1 MSNRTIRAIKIAS
14 TAALLSASVSLIAQA
29 APKVATSIAPVYSIT
44 AAIMQDVGT
53 PSLLID
59 QATSPHTA
67 KLQPSDAMALQEADL
82 IVWIGAALTPSL
94 EKPIETLPE
103 KARILTLSQIDGL
116 TELAVRT
123 GGNWEKHS
131 HADDDHDEDHDEDHD
146 AGHQDGEHE
155 EHDHD
160 GHDHEG
166 HDPHVWLDP
175 LNGIAM
181 AKAIAENLSAIDPE
195 NASRY
200 QANAETFQAR
210 LTASMDTIKKDLEPI
225 KDKPYIVFHDAYH
238 YFENRF
244 GISAVG
250 SVMLQPGVSPGVARV
265 REIRTKLKELN
276 VACIMAEPQFSDK
289 ILDTLIEG
297 TDTKIGQMDPM
308 GTNLQLGP
316 DLYDALMHYNADKIR
331 ECLQ

>member
-14 TAALLSASVSLIAQA
+14 TAALLSASVSLAAEA

-44 AAIMQDVGT
+44 AAIMQDIGT

-67 KLQPSDAMALQEADL
+67 KLQPSDAKALQEADL
-82 IVWIGAALTPSL
+82 VVWIGAALTPSL
-94 EKPIETLPE
+94 EKPIETLSE
-103 KARILTLSQIDGL
+103 KASVLTLSKIDGL

-123 GGNWEKHS
+123 GGNWEKHV
-131 HADDDHDEDHDEDHD
+131 HADDDHDEDHDADH
-146 AGHQDGEHE
+146 HDGDHE
-155 EHDHD
+155 EHDDHD
-160 GHDHEG
+160 HDHEG

-181 AKAIAENLSAIDPE
+181 AKAIAKSLSTIDPE

-200 QANAETFQAR
+200 QANAEAFKTR

-250 SVMLQPGVSPGVARV
+250 SVMLQPGVAPGAARV
-265 REIRTKLKELN
+265 REIRAKLKELN
-276 VACIMAEPQFSDK
+276 VVCIMAEPQFSDK
-289 ILDTLIEG
+289 ILNTLVEG
-297 TDTKIGQMDPM
+297 TDTKIGQMDPT
-308 GTNLQLGP
+308 GTNLKLGP